1 MTVITR
7 TFCSVSLLSPSSCS
21 SPFFFVFFFLQ
32 AAGLGLALLFV
43 LFFLLSVVLDL
54 ALLLVL
60 LLLLLLLLLFCQPA
74 LLLNPP
80 GPPGPLRA
88 ANRLYRS
95 IKGRLERASG
105 LD

>member
-21 SPFFFVFFFLQ
+21 SPFFFVF
-32 AAGLGLALLFV
+32 
-43 LFFLLSVVLDL
+43 FFLLSVVLDL